1 MKVPV
6 YKVNRRRSS
15 ASGSKQTPENVMIEV
30 DLRAIPS
37 GQHYPNVL
45 AIFDSLADGREL
57 RITSEYEPRPLRSE
71 LERTRSG
78 QYVWLQ
84 HSLGQDL
91 WEVTLRRV
99 TSVRTQEVR
108 DFLRRCPLFADASAA
123 SVHAMEAVA
132 IEKVLAHGE
141 AAVEQETDWD
151 AFGLVLNGSLAA
163 MITSPLGRE
172 HALYDVLSCEPFGE
186 IAITGRGPTTARFV
200 ATSHSA
206 CVLIFPKPVICSILN
221 SDFAVSQAMNDHL
234 AQRMRTMIEH
244 FAAQTSFP
252 TVARVAAALLP
263 HATPDAGLQPVLP
276 TLANLTQV
284 ELAAAAGTVKEIVSR
299 ALAEL
304 ENGGAIQRSGGRIVK
319 LNRLRLTSYA
329 KRQ

>member
-1 MKVPV
+1 
-6 YKVNRRRSS
+6 
-15 ASGSKQTPENVMIEV
+15 MIEV
-30 DLRAIPS
+30 DLRAVPS
-37 GQHYPNVL
+37 GQHYPSVL

-84 HSLGQDL
+84 HNLGHDL

-99 TSVRTQEVR
+99 TPLRTEGVRN
-108 DFLRRCPLFADASAA
+108 FLRRCPLFAEASAA
-123 SVHAMEAVA
+123 SIHELEAAA

-151 AFGLVLNGSLAA
+151 AFGLVRDGSLAA
-163 MITSPLGRE
+163 IITSSLGRE

-186 IAITGRGPTTARFV
+186 IAIAGRGPTIARFV

-206 CVLIFPKPVICSILN
+206 RVLILPKPVICAVLN
-221 SDFAVSQAMNDHL
+221 SDFSVCQAMNDHL

-252 TVARVAAALLP
+252 TVARVAAALLY
-263 HATPDAGLQPVLP
+263 HATPDASLQPVLP
-276 TLANLTQV
+276 TLADLTQV
-284 ELAAAAGTVKEIVSR
+284 ELAAAAGTVKEVVSR

-304 ENGGAIQRSGGRIVK
+304 ETAGAIQRRGGRIVK
-319 LNRLRLTSYA
+319 LNRLSLTSYA
-329 KRQ
+329 KRR